1 MITACLIH
9 EDPSAVCVTP
19 LCVCQSQAEELG
31 IDKGS
36 LANMSKVELAM
47 RSDDPAL
54 LTAWQKKKTRAGG
67 RVSVTIAT
75 QW

>member
-1 MITACLIH
+1 MEIY
-9 EDPSAVCVTP
+9 DVVCP
-19 LCVCQSQAEELG
+19 FQSQAEELG

-54 LTAWQKKKTRAGG
+54 LTAWQKKKVGKSG
-67 RVSVTIAT
+67 RVGVMSGMVSLVILWLLIHIT
-75 QW
+75 